1 MNSFFKQIQP
11 HSIPEEI
18 VGQIKSLIKDGK
30 LLPGDRLPSERNL
43 AELLGVGRSS
53 LREAIS
59 ILETLGFVDAKNRK
73 GIFVRSVSSPI
84 ITDPLRQLLEE
95 DQSGLFQLYEIRR
108 DIESASAHTCARLR
122 TRTDLSAIKK
132 PLTRMQNDL
141 KRGHLS
147 LIDDWD
153 FHLSIARA
161 TQNFLRVH
169 ILKNVFS
176 FAEDFMALVVRK
188 LIEEKTS
195 IALVVEQHTQI
206 FEAIKN
212 KDSDA
217 ARTHMYEHLTWVED
231 KWKEFGA
238 RQK

>member
-1 MNSFFKQIQP
+1 MNNFFKQIRP

-18 VGQIKSLIKDGK
+18 VQQVKALIKDGK
-30 LLPGDRLPSERNL
+30 LLPGDRLPSERAL

-84 ITDPLRQLLEE
+84 ITNPLRQMLEE
-95 DQSGLFQLYEIRR
+95 DQSGLYQLYEIRR
-108 DIESASAHTCARLR
+108 DIESASAHSCAKLR
-122 TRTDLSAIKK
+122 TRSDLIAIKK
-132 PLTRMQNDL
+132 PLNRMQNDL
-141 KRGHLS
+141 KRRHLS

-176 FAEDFMALVVRK
+176 FAEDFMAVVVRK
-188 LIEEKTS
+188 LIEERRS
-195 IALVVEQHTQI
+195 IALVVDQHTKI
-206 FEAIKN
+206 FEAIKD
-212 KDSDA
+212 KDQEA
-217 ARTHMYEHLTWVED
+217 ARIYMYEHLTWVED

-238 RQK
+238 K